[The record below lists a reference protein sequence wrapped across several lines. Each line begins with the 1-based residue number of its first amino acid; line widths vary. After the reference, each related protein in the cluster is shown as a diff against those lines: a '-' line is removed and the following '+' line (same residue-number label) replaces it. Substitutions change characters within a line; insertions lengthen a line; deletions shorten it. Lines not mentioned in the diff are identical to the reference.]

1 MSGIV
6 TISDN
11 QAAKLAAF
19 SEEFETATPQ
29 QILRWALETYG
40 DRLTMATAFGPEGC
54 SIIAM
59 LAALRDETG
68 ITPDIFNLDTG
79 YQFPQTLSLKNKIEK
94 KYSLS
99 IRLVSAPESVADM
112 EKRFGGPIY
121 GTNPDQCCH
130 IRKVV
135 PLSTALAGFDAYI
148 TAVRR
153 DQTPERAGIPVVGF
167 DPRNNIVKISPL
179 VNWTKDDVWEFIKA
193 NDVPTNLLHEQGYA
207 SIGCWPC
214 TRPVQEG
221 EDERSGRWQGTEKR
235 ECGLHLHSH
244 AVAPGNSTP
253 ANGLI
258 SHTSKS

>member
-1 MSGIV
+1 MSGLATV
-6 TISDN
+6 SDN
-11 QAAKLAAF
+11 QVADLAAL
-19 SEEFETATPQ
+19 SQEFESATPQ

-40 DRLTMATAFGPEGC
+40 DRVTMATAFGPEGC

-59 LAALRDETG
+59 LAQLRDEIG
-68 ITPDIFNLDTG
+68 IVPDIFNLDTG
-79 YQFPQTLSLKNKIEK
+79 YQFPQTLSLKSKIEK
-94 KYSLS
+94 KYSLP

-121 GTNPDQCCH
+121 GTNSDECCN

-135 PLSTALAGFDAYI
+135 PLSDALAGFDAYI

-153 DQTPERAGIPVVGF
+153 DQTPERAGIPIIGF
-167 DPRNNIVKISPL
+167 DPRNNKVKISPL
-179 VNWTKDDVWEFIKA
+179 VNWTKEDVWNFIKA
-193 NDVPTNLLHEQGYA
+193 NGVPTNLLHEQGYA

-214 TRPVQEG
+214 TRPVKEG

-244 AVAPGNSTP
+244 TVASTSDS
-253 ANGLI
+253 ATKL
-258 SHTSKS
+258 